1 MNKDL
6 KKIIKDYLPINAN
19 SLLKRNIKKIDPV
32 QVAESDFYQTN
43 YSVCSYPQKPISKI
57 L

>member
-1 MNKDL
+1 MNQDL

-19 SLLKRNIKKIDPV
+19 SLLKRNMKKIDAV
-32 QVAESDFYQTN
+32 QVSKSDFYQTN

>member
-1 MNKDL
+1 MNQDL

-19 SLLKRNIKKIDPV
+19 SLLKRNNNKIDTV
-32 QVAESDFYQTN
+32 QVSKSDFYQTN